1 MIDLDAAVHFN
12 GNAHVGLKYS
22 SAFLPPEMFWK
33 DGDNVVRVRSLQN
46 WTADAG
52 YDLVLAA
59 PAHDIWSLGCVLFLL
74 CTGITLVC
82 GNVIDDLMYE
92 EDFIKLWEW
101 TEATKRSKLSQLKN
115 HLARNLLSL
124 LLMKNPRSRLDAS
137 HVLSHPFQTGVCF
150 LVNLLSRDAIKCP
163 TRDWHNIEKLAEG
176 SKCDNVLLE
185 WRLALELHERGMIEG
200 IFPVMIGDK
209 RPYGEYS
216 NYFSSGCNPNPP
228 DIVVHA
234 LESKLIDHLGR
245 EGLGSP

>member
-12 GNAHVGLKYS
+12 GKAHVGLKYS

-33 DGDNVVRVRSLQN
+33 DGDNVVRVRSLQD
-46 WTADAG
+46 WTPDAG

-82 GNVIDDLMYE
+82 GNVNDDLMYE

-101 TEATKRSKLSQLKN
+101 TEATKRSKLSQVKN

-137 HVLSHPFQTGVCF
+137 HVLSHPFLTGVSGSRLPGSEPKWDVF
-150 LVNLLSRDAIKCP
+150 LSYRVDSDSDHVEELYDAH
-163 TRDWHNIEKLAEG
+163 TEK
-176 SKCDNVLLE
+176 
-185 WRLALELHERGMIEG
+185 
-200 IFPVMIGDK
+200 
-209 RPYGEYS
+209 
-216 NYFSSGCNPNPP
+216 
-228 DIVVHA
+228 
-234 LESKLIDHLGR
+234 
-245 EGLGSP
+245 GLMV